1 MLMLFTTN
9 KIFDIWHL
17 NATNKLIY
25 SHPFCNLV
33 FAVAGPI
40 WLKMLL
46 LCLLTNNIWAYLRLH
61 YYYVHVRGAMFISV
75 FITCTWS
82 CKPYYRHHIYHSK
95 IAKTIF
101 RPILPHLE
109 RLNGTACSAIKRPF
123 VNWWKAIKS
132 APVSPLPHLPL
143 TSVSVINV
151 CSQGA
156 PSIGPLT
163 HRPVTG
169 YMNLKLPK
177 QLQWSIKHPCISSL
191 WCTIKWKV
199 SYTILAHKALHVV

>member
-1 MLMLFTTN
+1 
-9 KIFDIWHL
+9 
-17 NATNKLIY
+17 
-25 SHPFCNLV
+25 
-33 FAVAGPI
+33 
-40 WLKMLL
+40 MLL
-46 LCLLTNNIWAYLRLH
+46 LCLLTNNIWAHLLLH
-61 YYYVHVRGAMFISV
+61 YYYVHVRCAMFLSV

-143 TSVSVINV
+143 TSVFVINA

-156 PSIGPLT
+156 PNIGPLT
-163 HRPVTG
+163 HGPVAG

-199 SYTILAHKALHVV
+199 SYTILAHKHCMLCKAVRLNVLWRFVVIETRIITSTRKVQLCIFTLS